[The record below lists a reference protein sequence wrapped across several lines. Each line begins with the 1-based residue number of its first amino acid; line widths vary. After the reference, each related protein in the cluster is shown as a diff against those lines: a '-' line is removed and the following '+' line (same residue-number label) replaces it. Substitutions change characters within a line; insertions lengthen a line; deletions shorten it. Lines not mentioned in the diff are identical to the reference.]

1 MSRKSM
7 GMVKLGTLGALT
19 GLVLVPAISSKGRKK
34 ISRTTR
40 NAYFRVADF
49 VQDLKDMT
57 SR

>member
-7 GMVKLGTLGALT
+7 GMVKLGTLGAIT
-19 GLVLVPAISSKGRKK
+19 GLVLVPAMSSKGRKK
-34 ISRTTR
+34 ITRTTR
-40 NAYFRVADF
+40 NAYFRMADF